1 MAVRQ
6 GTRKSRS
13 IGGHRVTVADPLDML
28 MFLLPLILFYEIVC
42 LAYPQRVIAYNIVQH
57 FMWLFGAVGVWAPAL
72 MIPVILLATHIVSG
86 KPWTVHWGEVG
97 WMYVESLLCAIPLL
111 LLNWTVPLIAP
122 AQGISGTIA
131 AMAQGIGAGV
141 YEELVFRLVFI
152 SLVLVI
158 GSDVFGG
165 DRRIVG
171 VVAILLSAVLFAA
184 HHHYPIGAEAFAW
197 VRFMFRTVAGV
208 YLSTIFW
215 YRGYASAAGCHAA
228 YNAVLVLMN

>member
-1 MAVRQ
+1 MSARQ

-13 IGGHRVTVADPLDML
+13 IGGHRVTVANPLDML
-28 MFLLPLILFYEIVC
+28 IFLLPLIIFYEIVC
-42 LAYPQRVIAYNIVQH
+42 LGYPQRVIAYNILRH
-57 FMWLFGAVGVWAPAL
+57 FMLLFGAVGVWAPAL

-86 KPWTVHWGEVG
+86 KLWKVHWGEVA

-111 LLNWTVPLIAP
+111 LLNWTVPLMAAEP
-122 AQGISGTIA
+122 GLTGTIT

-171 VVAILLSAVLFAA
+171 VVAILLSAILFAA
-184 HHHYPIGAEAFAW
+184 HHHYPIGAEPFDW
-197 VRFMFRTVAGV
+197 VRFMFRMVAGV

-228 YNAVLVLMN
+228 YNSVLVLLN